1 MSNIPTAKNVTVIPA
16 LTTAEVRERKFKQ
29 IRVAAYC
36 RVSTD
41 HEEQQN
47 SYQVQIAYYTD
58 LINSNPEWT
67 LAGIF
72 ADEGISGTQTK
83 NRTQF
88 NKMIRRC
95 KQKKIDLVLCKS
107 ISRFA
112 RNTVDCLEYIRE
124 LKELGITI
132 AFEKENIDTARLS
145 DEMMITVM
153 GGLAQEE
160 SQSISNNVRWT
171 FQRAMA
177 SGTLRQIHVPYGYI
191 KGDDGNLVIDPEKA
205 KIVRRIFDMYIGGMG
220 IKRIAVQLNE
230 EGIPSPTG
238 IQWNNITINKMLR
251 QEKYIGDTLWQKT
264 YSEFMGKKY
273 QTNYGQQTEYYLRD
287 THPAIISRE
296 DFAKVAEIKKK
307 QAAPKGELIVS
318 PFRKKLICGKC
329 GHSYSSSNYLN
340 NLSWH
345 CGFRNNVPAPC
356 DNITV
361 RDRTLHFAFRAMCD
375 KLHTHGAKIFGTC
388 IHELKRLHKAQ
399 DNNTDEATQV
409 RKEIA
414 ELKDKKHRLSKL
426 LTKHFIE
433 PEQYS
438 AQVYEIDGQI
448 RTLNRKLEK
457 SPEKKDPITLRL
469 EELAEI
475 FENYDGSEKA
485 QAVVME
491 TAVQKIMVCEDGT
504 IHFQLLD
511 GLEFVERIE
520 RYEGH

>member
-1 MSNIPTAKNVTVIPA
+1 MAKIAVIPK
-16 LTTAEVRERKFKQ
+16 TARTQNKKV
-29 IRVAAYC
+29 RVAAYC

-41 HEEQQN
+41 HNDLVN
-47 SYQVQIAYYTD
+47 SYDAQVRYFSGLYS
-58 LINSNPEWT
+58 NSKTEV
-67 LAGIF
+67 LVDIY
-72 ADEGISGTQTK
+72 ADEGISGTSVEK
-83 NRTQF
+83 RTEF
-88 NKMIRRC
+88 GRLMEDCRAG
-95 KQKKIDLVLCKS
+95 KIDRVITKS

-112 RNTVDCLEYIRE
+112 RNTKDCLQYIRE
-124 LKELGITI
+124 LKGLGITVY
-132 AFEKENIDTARLS
+132 FEKENIDTARLS

-177 SGTLRQIHVPYGYI
+177 SGTLRHARIPYGYL
-191 KGDDGNLVIDPEKA
+191 KDDKTGNLVIDPEKA
-205 KIVRRIFDMYIGGMG
+205 MIVRRIFDMYIGGMG

-273 QTNYGQQTEYYLRD
+273 QTNYGQQTKYYLRD

-438 AQVYEIDGQI
+438 AQVYEIDAQI
-448 RTLNRKLEK
+448 RMLNRKLEK

-520 RYEGH
+520 TYEGH